1 LGGIVI
7 ADLFFIG
14 VGGGYIANK
23 RKRTK
28 KLKKG
33 GL

>member
-1 LGGIVI
+1 
-7 ADLFFIG
+7 LFFIG